1 MYILEVYKKLND
13 SYTCRGTIDKVY
25 WNGKKDI
32 FLKVYKDYTGCDYP
46 KFAKVEM
53 GERQIITEKPIK
65 EVEKEIKENLNV
77 LKQYTNDKRV
87 LMLEDCIEH
96 IFLALE
102 NGYIILNKVSFDE
115 IYKIFMSGKVTKVEM
130 LKARFMPYQDL
141 NNSLYEFITT
151 EYETMF
157 NDCC

>member
-13 SYTCRGTIDKVY
+13 PYMCRGAIDKVY
-25 WNGKKDI
+25 WNSKKDI

-53 GERQIITEKPIK
+53 GEQIITEKSIK

-77 LKQYTNDKRV
+77 LKQYTNDKRI

-102 NGYIILNKVSFDE
+102 NGYIILNKVSFNE
-115 IYKIFMSGKVTKVEM
+115 IDKTFMSGKVTKVEM

-141 NNSLYEFITT
+141 NNDLYEFIVT
-151 EYETMF
+151 EYETML